1 MNILFIHE
9 IDWLKKVVFEIHT
22 LSELL
27 SLFGHRVYV
36 IDYES
41 MWQRESPLDFGS
53 LRTRVVDN
61 VSRAYPNATVS
72 LRRPGFIKIPVLS
85 RFSAIFTQYR
95 EIRRTL
101 KEKKI
106 DVIVLYSVPTSGW
119 QAVGLAKKF
128 NVPVVFRSIDVLNQM
143 VTSPLLRP
151 LTRLL
156 ERRVYSRADY
166 ILSLTPKMS
175 QYVINLGADPA
186 KVELLLIPVDTEMFR
201 PAPAPGELYE
211 KWGLGKDDKIILF
224 IGTLFDFSGLDVL
237 MQRFSEVLKEVP
249 AAKLLIVGDGPQR
262 SRLENIVSE
271 AGLQR
276 QVVITGF
283 QPYNTMPQYINM
295 ATLCINTFLTNDT
308 TRDIFP
314 SKIVQYLAC
323 GKAVVA
329 TRLPGMA
336 AVISGEEQGVVYAD
350 NIDEIPAQIAALLK
364 SSPRRNQL
372 EKAGLGYVIQQHNN
386 EIIARQLEVKL
397 AEAIQKKRKKMWQTG
412 GKPAV

>member
-41 MWQRESPLDFGS
+41 MWQKEGVFDFGS

-61 VSRAYPNATVS
+61 VNRAYPGATVELS
-72 LRRPGFIKIPVLS
+72 RPGFIKIPGIS
-85 RFSAIFTQYR
+85 RFSALFTQYR

-101 KEKKI
+101 EEKEI
-106 DVIVLYSVPTSGW
+106 DAIVLYSVPTNGW
-119 QAVGLAKKF
+119 QAINLAKKF
-128 NVPVVFRSIDVLNQM
+128 NVPVLFRSIDVLNQM

-156 ERRVYSRADY
+156 EKCVYSRADY
-166 ILSLTPKMS
+166 IHALTPKMS
-175 QYVINLGADPA
+175 KYVIDLGANPSR
-186 KVELLLIPVDTEMFR
+186 VGQLLIPADTNMFKPM
-201 PAPAPGELYE
+201 PASDELRR
-211 KWGLGKDDKIILF
+211 KWGLGGQDDIILF
-224 IGTLFDFSGLDVL
+224 IGTTFDFSGLDIL
-237 MQRFSEVLKEVP
+237 IRRFPEVLKEAP
-249 AAKLLIVGDGPQR
+249 QAKLLIVGDGPQR
-262 SRLENIVSE
+262 HKLERIIAE
-271 AGLQR
+271 TGLQK

-295 ATLCINTFLTNDT
+295 STLCINTFLLNDT

-329 TRLPGMA
+329 TRLPGLA
-336 AVISGEEQGVVYAD
+336 AVIAGEEQGVVYGD
-350 NIDEIPAQIAALLK
+350 SVDDVPGKIIALLK
-364 SSPRRNQL
+364 SAEQRTRLEQAGLTYAKEKHSNEMIAHQL
-372 EKAGLGYVIQQHNN
+372 EEKLK
-386 EIIARQLEVKL
+386 EIVK
-397 AEAIQKKRKKMWQTG
+397 EKRGAASQ
-412 GKPAV
+412 

>member
-27 SLFGHRVYV
+27 SLFGHHVYV

-41 MWQRESPLDFGS
+41 MWQKKKLLDFGS
-53 LRTRVVDN
+53 LLTGVIDN

-72 LRRPGFIKIPVLS
+72 LRRPGFLKVPGLS

-106 DVIVLYSVPTSGW
+106 DAIVLYSVPTSGW
-119 QAVGLAKKF
+119 QTIHLAKQL
-128 NVPVVFRSIDVLNQM
+128 NIPVVFRSIDVLNQM
-143 VTSPLLRP
+143 VNSPWLRP
-151 LTRLL
+151 LTRSL
-156 ERRVYSRADY
+156 EKYVYSRADY
-166 ILSLTPKMS
+166 ILALTPKMS
-175 QYVINLGADPA
+175 QYVIGLGADPS
-186 KVELLLIPVDTEMFR
+186 KVGQLLIPVDTEMFR
-201 PAPAPGELYE
+201 PAPASTEFRR

-237 MQRFSEVLKEVP
+237 IKKFPKVLKEVP
-249 AAKLLIVGDGPQR
+249 EARLLIVGDGPQR
-262 SRLENIVSE
+262 PKLEKIITE
-271 AGLQR
+271 TGLQK
-276 QVVITGF
+276 QVIITGF

-295 ATLCINTFLTNDT
+295 STICINTFLTNDT

-336 AVISGEEQGVVYAD
+336 AVISGEEQGVVYGD
-350 NIDEIPAQIAALLK
+350 GVTDVPVKIAALLK
-364 SSPRRNQL
+364 SVEQRKRL
-372 EKAGLGYVIQQHNN
+372 EQAGLTYVTQHHSN
-386 EIIARQLEVKL
+386 K
-397 AEAIQKKRKKMWQTG
+397 
-412 GKPAV
+412 